1 MRNLPRSCV
10 KIPKEKM
17 KSKGTSS
24 SVWLLTLGFAWLSLV
39 ADRAHSQTPYYQGKT
54 ITIVRGGEPGGTG
67 DLQTRALIPFLEKY
81 LPGRPKIVISNMP
94 GAAGRKAANHIYAT
108 AKPDGLTIGAVGAG
122 LVVGPI
128 LGLTGTLY
136 DLDRLI
142 YLGSTESGDPYF
154 FLTRKE
160 AGLDTLEKLRAAS
173 GVRIGAQG
181 VGHPIFVSGRMFA
194 YLLGL
199 KEPKMVVGYGGLELD
214 VAFDRGEIDA
224 RATGADTILQ
234 RDRESLVREKFS
246 VHSTITIP
254 KGKFHPLFP
263 NAPELETFARNDK
276 ERQLLDL
283 FRTFIYPRWPYI
295 LPPGTPNEIVTV
307 LRGAMAKSFKDP
319 EFHKEFKKLMAND
332 PTPLTGE
339 ELQSTIKALPRD
351 PEIVGLYKKLAED
364 GPLPPR

>member
-1 MRNLPRSCV
+1 M
-10 KIPKEKM
+10 
-17 KSKGTSS
+17 
-24 SVWLLTLGFAWLSLV
+24 
-39 ADRAHSQTPYYQGKT
+39 
-54 ITIVRGGEPGGTG
+54 
-67 DLQTRALIPFLEKY
+67 
-81 LPGRPKIVISNMP
+81 
-94 GAAGRKAANHIYAT
+94 
-108 AKPDGLTIGAVGAG
+108 
-122 LVVGPI
+122 
-128 LGLTGTLY
+128 Y
-136 DLDRLI
+136 DIDKLI

-160 AGLDTLEKLRAAS
+160 AGFDTLEKLRAAS

-181 VGHPIFVSGRMFA
+181 VGHPIFVSGRLFA

-199 KEPKMVVGYGGLELD
+199 KDPKMVVGYGGLELD

-224 RATGADTILQ
+224 RANGADTILQ
-234 RDRESLVREKFS
+234 RDRESLVREKFA

-276 ERQLLDL
+276 ERKLLEM

-295 LPPGTPNEIVTV
+295 LPPGTPNEIVAM
-307 LRGAMAKSFKDP
+307 LRGAMAKAFKDP
-319 EFHKEFKKLMAND
+319 EFHKEFTKLMASE

-339 ELQSTIKALPRD
+339 ELQSAIKTLPRD
-351 PEIVGLYKKLAED
+351 AEIVALYKKLAED

>member
-1 MRNLPRSCV
+1 
-10 KIPKEKM
+10 M